1 MKLFHKL
8 LFFIIFASF
17 AANAQKSKYVVM
29 ISIDG
34 FRPDFYR
41 NDEWPTPNLKEMA
54 AMGASAN
61 GVRSVFPSV
70 TYPSHTTIITGVLPV
85 KHGIFHNTP
94 FEPTG
99 QTGRWNWDSKLI
111 KAETI
116 WDAARKKGL
125 KTASV
130 HWPVTLGATSIDYNV
145 PETFRDD
152 KGPDPIIQM
161 RQMTTPKGLFEE
173 IELNATG
180 KLTGKNMNSDFLAM
194 DENISRM
201 AAHIIENYKP
211 NLITVHMFNVDHFE
225 HKEGRSGSGVSK
237 AVANVDNAIGRIVEA
252 TERAGIKD
260 STTFLIV
267 GDHGFVDIHSQL
279 APNVW
284 LVKAGLM
291 EKRKDRGNWKATFLQ
306 QGGMAFLYLKD
317 KNDEQTFKQ
326 VQGILQ
332 NQPES
337 VKKMF
342 KVIPQKELAAIG
354 ADPEAKLAITGVQG
368 FTFTDSFE
376 EPFLKPVKGGTHG
389 FFPDFFEIQTGFIA
403 YGAGIRP
410 KTTIPVMGLEDITPL
425 VLQLL
430 NLQINNLD
438 GSLYPGLLK
447 TSDK

>member
-1 MKLFHKL
+1 
-8 LFFIIFASF
+8 
-17 AANAQKSKYVVM
+17 
-29 ISIDG
+29 
-34 FRPDFYR
+34 
-41 NDEWPTPNLKEMA
+41 
-54 AMGASAN
+54 
-61 GVRSVFPSV
+61 
-70 TYPSHTTIITGVLPV
+70 
-85 KHGIFHNTP
+85 
-94 FEPTG
+94 
-99 QTGRWNWDSKLI
+99 
-111 KAETI
+111 
-116 WDAARKKGL
+116 
-125 KTASV
+125 
-130 HWPVTLGATSIDYNV
+130 
-145 PETFRDD
+145 
-152 KGPDPIIQM
+152 
-161 RQMTTPKGLFEE
+161 
-173 IELNATG
+173 
-180 KLTGKNMNSDFLAM
+180 
-194 DENISRM
+194 M

-368 FTFTDSFE
+368 FT
-376 EPFLKPVKGGTHG
+376 L
-389 FFPDFFEIQTGFIA
+389 QTLS
-403 YGAGIRP
+403 R
-410 KTTIPVMGLEDITPL
+410 
-425 VLQLL
+425 
-430 NLQINNLD
+430 NL
-438 GSLYPGLLK
+438 S
-447 TSDK
+447 